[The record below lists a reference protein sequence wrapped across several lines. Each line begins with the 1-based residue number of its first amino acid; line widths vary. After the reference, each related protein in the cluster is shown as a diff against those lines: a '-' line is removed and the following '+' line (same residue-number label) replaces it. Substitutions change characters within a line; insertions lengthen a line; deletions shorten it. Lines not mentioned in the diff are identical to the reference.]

1 MKKSLSQLFNLPIEE
16 VREYFNITEQF
27 TWAVNRL
34 KEQREALMLSGN
46 WIGRQDELKY
56 IDKAISHYQGNLDE
70 WYRGINTA
78 VNAKL
83 SDEHYTMEVKKD
95 ERD

>member
-34 KEQREALMLSGN
+34 KEQRKALMLSDN

-70 WYRGINTA
+70 WCSGMNTG
-78 VNAKL
+78 VRTKL
-83 SDEHYTMEVKKD
+83 SDEHYEKD
-95 ERD
+95 IK

>member
-16 VREYFNITEQF
+16 VREHFNITEQF

-56 IDKAISHYQGNLDE
+56 LDESISHFQGNLDE
-70 WYRGINTA
+70 YYRGINSGVKT
-78 VNAKL
+78 KL
-83 SDEHYTMEVKKD
+83 GDEHYEKD
-95 ERD
+95 CK